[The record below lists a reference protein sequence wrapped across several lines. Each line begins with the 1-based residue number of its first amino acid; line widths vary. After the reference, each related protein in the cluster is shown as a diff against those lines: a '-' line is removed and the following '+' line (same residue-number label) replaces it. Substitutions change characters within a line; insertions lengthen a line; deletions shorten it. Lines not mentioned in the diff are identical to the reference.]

1 MKKMLIGMFVLG
13 AIASLPTAA
22 QKNDAK
28 KITGSGNVISRNV
41 DVQPFDQLDVSGVYS
56 VVLSQ
61 GNKESVRIEADDNL
75 QDLFE
80 VKNEGSKLVIGMKKE
95 SNMNV
100 KTKLKVYVTFKSL
113 KKMDLKMVGDL
124 SSESSLNFDDLAIG
138 NKSVGDVKLNLTAQ
152 TVTLDNK
159 SVGDVKLNGK
169 ASSATI
175 NNKGVGS
182 LSAGDFVV
190 QKLDIDNKG
199 VGDATVNATQELIVK
214 ETFLG
219 KVTNK
224 GAATVKKKV
233 SI

>member
-1 MKKMLIGMFVLG
+1 MKKLFIAMA
-13 AIASLPTAA
+13 AIAAIAITPAAA
-22 QKNDAK
+22 QKSDSK
-28 KITGSGNVISRNV
+28 KITGSGNVVSRNI

-61 GNKESVRIEADDNL
+61 GSKEGVRIEADDNL

-95 SNMNV
+95 SNMHV

-113 KKMDLKMVGDL
+113 KKLDMKMVGDL
-124 SSESSLNFDDLAIG
+124 SSESSLSFDDVAIG
-138 NKSVGDVKLNLTAQ
+138 NKSVGDVKLNMTAQ
-152 TVTLDNK
+152 NVTLDNK

-169 ASSATI
+169 AGSVVI

-182 LSAGDFVV
+182 ISAGDFVV

-199 VGDATVNATQELIVK
+199 VGDATVNATQELVVK
-214 ETFLG
+214 DTFLG

>member
-13 AIASLPTAA
+13 AVASLPTAA
-22 QKNDAK
+22 QKNDTK

-61 GNKESVRIEADDNL
+61 GSKESVRIEADDNL

-124 SSESSLNFDDLAIG
+124 SSESSLNFDDVAIG

-152 TVTLDNK
+152 NVTLDNK

-182 LSAGDFVV
+182 LSAGEFVV

-224 GAATVKKKV
+224 GAATAKKKV